1 MNEFNTPDKS
11 GIIHYWKIAPGEDAW
26 QWEDCRDKGFI
37 AMGWEEIGDISRLSK
52 SEFESKRI
60 KLDSRYEGWSKVGL
74 EQLWKFAHIK
84 EGDRIVANRG
94 TTLVLGIGTVVG
106 PYYFVHDEEFGHRLP
121 VKWDDLRPRLV
132 KEPGWRRTLIELDLE
147 KFERILNSTFSPQ
160 NELSKIDEPELSRS
174 YWIFQSNPKYYDLEK
189 DLEGITKEDLDNF
202 SWTVNQYANQIRT
215 GDVAYLWT
223 SGKDAGILAVATVRS
238 DPYYT
243 SDVEGEFIS
252 DKKKEEGKQQWVDLR
267 IDYILPERIRR
278 DSLTDHPTLRS
289 MQIIKRPQGT
299 NFIVTNEEAEV
310 LNALIYDEMS
320 HENEE
325 YPLLQL
331 VEDTGFDL
339 ETLERWVRAIKRKG
353 QAVLY
358 GPPGTGK
365 TYLAEHLAKHLIGGG
380 DGFDDLVQ
388 FHPAYAYE
396 DFIQGIR
403 PISDE
408 NDGLTY
414 PLVPG
419 RFLEFCER
427 ANSRRGTCVLII
439 DEINRANLSQVF
451 GELMYLLEYRDRSIP
466 LAGGGNLRIPE
477 NVLIIGTMNTADRS
491 IALVDHALRR
501 RFAFLRLQPNHD
513 VLRKYHQNT
522 GFLVDGLIG
531 VLRRLNTQINDR
543 HYEVGISF
551 FLREDLENEIEDIW
565 KMEIEPYLD
574 EYFFDRPEKAEDFRW
589 ERVDREIMP

>member
-1 MNEFNTPDKS
+1 MSELNT
-11 GIIHYWKIAPGEDAW
+11 GTIHYWKIAPGEDAW
-26 QWEDCRDKGFI
+26 QWKDCRENGFI
-37 AMGWEEIGDISRLSK
+37 AVGWDEMGDVSRLSK
-52 SEFESKRI
+52 SEFESKRS
-60 KLDSRYEGWSKVGL
+60 KFDSRYEGWGKVGL

-84 EGDRIVANRG
+84 VGDRIVANRG
-94 TTLVLGIGTVVG
+94 TTQVLGIGTVVG
-106 PYYFVHDEEFGHRLP
+106 PYYFVHDEDFGHRLP

-132 KEPGWRRTLIELDLE
+132 REPGWRRTLIELDRE
-147 KFERILNSTFSPQ
+147 KFERIKDNIFSPRI
-160 NELSKIDEPELSRS
+160 EISKPDEPESSRS

-189 DLEGITKEDLDNF
+189 DLEGATEEYLDNF

-215 GDVAYLWT
+215 DDVAYLWT
-223 SGKDAGILAVATVRS
+223 SGKDAGILAVATVIS

-252 DKKKEEGKQQWVDLR
+252 ERKKEEGKQGWVDLR
-267 IDYILPERIRR
+267 IDYILSERIRR
-278 DSLTDHPTLRS
+278 DDLIDHPTLRS
-289 MQIIKRPQGT
+289 MQIIRRPQGT
-299 NFIVTNEEAEV
+299 NFAVTEEEAQA
-310 LNALIYDEMS
+310 LNALIFDEMFQ
-320 HENEE
+320 ENEK
-325 YPLLQL
+325 YPLTQCA
-331 VEDTGFDL
+331 EDTGFDL
-339 ETLERWVRAIKRKG
+339 ATLERWIRAIKRKK
-353 QAVLY
+353 QAILY

-365 TYLAEHLAKHLIGGG
+365 TYVAEHLAKHLIGGG
-380 DGFDDLVQ
+380 NGFPDIVQ

-403 PISDE
+403 PQSDE
-408 NDGLTY
+408 DGGLRY

-427 ANSRRGTCVLII
+427 AESRKGTCVLII

-466 LAGGGNLRIPE
+466 LAGGRKLKIPE

-513 VLRKYHQNT
+513 VLRNYHQNRNT
-522 GFLVDGLIG
+522 GFPVEGLIE
-531 VLRRLNTQINDR
+531 VLRRLNR
-543 HYEVGISF
+543 HIDNSHFEVGISF
-551 FLREDLENEIEDIW
+551 FLRKDLAEEIEDIW

-574 EYFFDRPEKAEDFRW
+574 EYFFDQDKKVDDFRW
-589 ERVDREIMP
+589 EKVGREIMP